1 MEEWTLNRASFAARR
16 FLLVLCQL
24 AVVLLGTGSAFAA
37 GRVEWKST
45 TVKERD
51 DKSWRLEVA
60 IYMPKAPDVP
70 HVSMKFEFQPTAYY
84 ARDMTDGDKL
94 VEHTVPLTDR
104 QSLIESVDVGF
115 LDSGSGKIESRT
127 RFTFKVTRAHGYEA
141 GEYKVT
147 IRDTRNGQVVGT
159 AQTLKFQGENETID
173 RRAMVFEGNKK
184 KKDEKKDG
192 GDSGGDKP
200 KDDADSAKK
209 ADAPADDA
217 AKTDAPGAED
227 DKPAK
232 SEATDDKAPPPV
244 EGKPGGC
251 GCKLAG
257 GEHSSLGGLLALA
270 GATLLVARRRRA
282 GAVRATPSAD
292 GAI

>member
-1 MEEWTLNRASFAARR
+1 MNRASFAARR

-24 AVVLLGTGSAFAA
+24 AVILLCTSSAFAA

-45 TVKERD
+45 TVKERE

-159 AQTLKFQGENETID
+159 AQTLKFQGENETVD

-200 KDDADSAKK
+200 KDDSDGGKK

-217 AKTDAPGAED
+217 AKTDAPGGED

-232 SEATDDKAPPPV
+232 SEAADDKAPPPV

-251 GCKLAG
+251 GCKVAG
-257 GEHSSLGGLLALA
+257 GERSSLGGLLALA

-282 GAVRATPSAD
+282 VAVRATRDAV
-292 GAI
+292 G

>member
-1 MEEWTLNRASFAARR
+1 LNRASIAARS
-16 FLLVLCQL
+16 FVLVLCQL
-24 AVVLLGTGSAFAA
+24 AVILLCTGSAFAA
-37 GRVEWKST
+37 GRIEWKST
-45 TVKERD
+45 AVKERD

-60 IYMPKAPDVP
+60 IFMPKAPDVP
-70 HVSMKFEFQPTAYY
+70 HVPMKFEFQPVAYY

-115 LDSGSGKIESRT
+115 LDSGSGKIEART
-127 RFTFKVTRAHGYEA
+127 RFSFKVTRAHGYEA

-173 RRAMVFEGNKK
+173 RRAMVFASKDKK
-184 KKDEKKDG
+184 KEDKKEG
-192 GDSGGDKP
+192 GDAGGDKP
-200 KDDADSAKK
+200 KDDAEKK

-217 AKTDAPGAED
+217 PKADAPGAED
-227 DKPAK
+227 DKAA
-232 SEATDDKAPPPV
+232 SEPKDDNAPPPV

-251 GCKLAG
+251 GCKAAG
-257 GEHSSLGGLLALA
+257 GPTSNLA
-270 GATLLVARRRRA
+270 GALALLGVVAFAARRRRA
-282 GAVRATPSAD
+282 A
-292 GAI
+292 

>member
-1 MEEWTLNRASFAARR
+1 LNRASFAARR
-16 FLLVLCQL
+16 FVLVLCQL
-24 AVVLLGTGSAFAA
+24 AVILLCSGSAFAA

-45 TVKERD
+45 AVKERE

-60 IYMPKAPDVP
+60 VYMPRAPDVP
-70 HVSMKFEFQPTAYY
+70 HVPMKFEFQPTAYY

-115 LDSGSGKIESRT
+115 LDSGSGKIEART

-173 RRAMVFEGNKK
+173 RRAMVFASKDDKK
-184 KKDEKKDG
+184 KKEEKKDG
-192 GDSGGDKP
+192 DTGGDKP
-200 KDDADSAKK
+200 KEDEKK

-217 AKTDAPGAED
+217 PKADAAGAED
-227 DKPAK
+227 DKSAK
-232 SEATDDKAPPPV
+232 GDDAAKDDNAPPPV

-251 GCKLAG
+251 SCKVAG
-257 GEHSSLGGLLALA
+257 APQSNAAGLLALA
-270 GATLLVARRRRA
+270 GVAVLATRRRRHA
-282 GAVRATPSAD
+282 NVRART
-292 GAI
+292 

>member
-1 MEEWTLNRASFAARR
+1 MNRASSVARR
-16 FLLVLCQL
+16 FVFFVCQL
-24 AVVLLGTGSAFAA
+24 AVILLCTSSAFAG
-37 GRVEWKST
+37 GRIEWKST
-45 TVKERD
+45 AVKERE

-115 LDSGSGKIESRT
+115 LDSGSGKIEART

-173 RRAMVFEGNKK
+173 RRAMVFASKDKK
-184 KKDEKKDG
+184 KEEKKDS
-192 GDSGGDKP
+192 GDAGADKP
-200 KDDADSAKK
+200 KDDADGAKKEAPAEDAPK
-209 ADAPADDA
+209 ADAS
-217 AKTDAPGAED
+217 GAD

-232 SEATDDKAPPPV
+232 SDGESKDDNAPPPV

-257 GEHSSLGGLLALA
+257 GGEHSGSAGLLALA
-270 GATLLVARRRRA
+270 GVAVLLARRRR
-282 GAVRATPSAD
+282 G
-292 GAI
+292 

>member
-1 MEEWTLNRASFAARR
+1 MNRASFAARR
-16 FLLVLCQL
+16 FVLVLCQL
-24 AVVLLGTGSAFAA
+24 AVILLATSSAFAG
-37 GRVEWKST
+37 GRIEWKST
-45 TVKERD
+45 AVKERD

-147 IRDTRNGQVVGT
+147 IRDTRNGQIVGT

-184 KKDEKKDG
+184 KKDEKKEG

-200 KDDADSAKK
+200 KDEGGDKK

-217 AKTDAPGAED
+217 PKADAPGAED

-232 SEATDDKAPPPV
+232 ADSEGADDKAPPPV

-251 GCKLAG
+251 GCKVAG
-257 GEHSSLGGLLALA
+257 GEQSSLGGALALL
-270 GATLLVARRRRA
+270 GVGMLITRRRRRA
-282 GAVRATPSAD
+282 
-292 GAI
+292 

>member
-1 MEEWTLNRASFAARR
+1 LNRASFAARR
-16 FLLVLCQL
+16 FVLVLCQL
-24 AVVLLGTGSAFAA
+24 AVILLCSSSALAG

-45 TVKERD
+45 SVKERE

-159 AQTLKFQGENETID
+159 PQTLKFQGENETID

-184 KKDEKKDG
+184 KKDEKKEG
-192 GDSGGDKP
+192 ADSGDKP
-200 KDDADSAKK
+200 KDDSAGAKK
-209 ADAPADDA
+209 DDAPAEQA
-217 AKTDAPGAED
+217 AKDDAPGAED
-227 DKPAK
+227 DKSTK
-232 SEATDDKAPPPV
+232 GEATDDKAPPPV

-251 GCKLAG
+251 GCKVAG

-270 GATLLVARRRRA
+270 GVLALASRRRA
-282 GAVRATPSAD
+282 GLVSARSAARRD
-292 GAI
+292 TVG